1 MIYTLYH
8 VHDPMC
14 SWCYAFKPT
23 LDELRK
29 NLDSRA
35 TCKFN
40 HHKLVNL

>member
-1 MIYTLYH
+1 MVYTLYH

-29 NLDSRA
+29 N
-35 TCKFN
+35 
-40 HHKLVNL
+40 